1 MGTDCGIN
9 TYRNI
14 RHQREGIH
22 TRREWRSSFYT
33 CNLCWLQINDRGEQ
47 GTWWALAT
55 WCDRAHSIQT
65 RDFNTSWHMGHSGF
79 VLLFL
84 IGNRVGNLVQAGIS
98 NKKKISYTASVLP
111 VEQLAT
117 AAARRGEACHRSILF
132 RNFLLQDG
140 SYTSYVYI
148 ISTRPQQLEQSISID
163 SDCSSSWSTFPFFWR
178 RRLRPGLVR
187 LSMGLHSSTTNG
199 NLSHDDL
206 LIGFLF
212 WRRQRPPPQWQWQP
226 RRRPLH
232 TVLLVEF
239 FLVTNFNFLYLSFE
253 Y

>member
-1 MGTDCGIN
+1 
-9 TYRNI
+9 
-14 RHQREGIH
+14 
-22 TRREWRSSFYT
+22 
-33 CNLCWLQINDRGEQ
+33 
-47 GTWWALAT
+47 
-55 WCDRAHSIQT
+55 
-65 RDFNTSWHMGHSGF
+65 MGHSGL

-206 LIGFLF
+206 LIAWGVFILTTTTAASTMTMAATTTATPHSTTS
-212 WRRQRPPPQWQWQP
+212 R
-226 RRRPLH
+226 
-232 TVLLVEF
+232 VF
-239 FLVTNFNFLYLSFE
+239 FSY
-253 Y
+253 